1 MRERA
6 RLARKLRILAKA
18 LPLCVV
24 STLGGAPRAEAQIEV
39 RPRSAAFWTAAGG
52 VLLGAALADEQ
63 LRSAS
68 LQHQS
73 STLARLADAGNAM
86 GSGRNLIAG
95 LAIAYVGAR
104 LTGHRA
110 FARRVLHVAAGY
122 AVGNAIVGVAKPI
135 VGRHRPDSTN
145 DAWRF
150 DPFTTSGA
158 YHSFP
163 SSHSVHAFSLA
174 AGAAIVS
181 KHSAVSAT
189 AFAAAGVV
197 AWSRVYDDEHWTSDV
212 TASAILG
219 VAAAATTVRWLDA
232 RFPVPN
238 ARSIP
243 SPLPRPVER

>member
-1 MRERA
+1 MRTVGM
-6 RLARKLRILAKA
+6 LLRTI
-18 LPLCVV
+18 PLWLV
-24 STLGGAPRAEAQIEV
+24 STQVDAPCAFAQIDV
-39 RPRSAAFWTAAGG
+39 RPSSVAFWTAAAG

-63 LRSAS
+63 LRLAS

-73 STLARLADAGNAM
+73 SGLARLADAGDAM
-86 GSGRNLIAG
+86 GSGRNLIGG

-104 LTGHRA
+104 LTGHRG
-110 FARRVLHVAAGY
+110 FASKVLHVAAGY

-150 DPFTTSGA
+150 DPFTTSGD

-174 AGAAIVS
+174 AGTAIASRHV
-181 KHSAVSAT
+181 AVGAT

-212 TASAILG
+212 TASAIIG
-219 VAAAATTVRWLDA
+219 IAAAATTVRWLDA
-232 RFPVPN
+232 KFPVPN
-238 ARSIP
+238 ERSRP
-243 SPLPRPVER
+243 STPPRPGER